1 MPMGDEEQTPLIPAI
16 TLEGS
21 QSVSPRPD
29 QLKPK
34 AATATPRAKGQ
45 EALDTAPSTSSRSTR
60 SVAKMAQSALDIAL
74 RKFISTTDRVSHFE
88 ADINTTSAPETDR
101 FSPAMCKV
109 HRDQIRALCDKVEK
123 SYENCSDLL
132 SVSSDRTATATE
144 LESKYSECYSVYSRC
159 LVQRQSTPA
168 SAPMPTPPSMGCRLP
183 PVDTEVFAGDYLR
196 WPTFRDL
203 FTAIY
208 IHNSLLTPV
217 EKLFHLLSKTSGDAH
232 VSKAPLTNEGFISA
246 WQSLTDRFE
255 NRRLLVNSQL
265 KILFNI
271 QAVPQESGAAL
282 KKLQG
287 TVQSFL
293 TALEMSSIQIEAWDC
308 LLVYMVSLKLPKITL
323 SMWEQ
328 SIHKKAEIP
337 TWNEL
342 DSFLTERHRT
352 LEAIDDIRPSNSGQI
367 PPRPTAASAPVR
379 RLNSYEARVAPAPRG
394 CDLCSRENHPIRLC
408 PRFLEM
414 DVDGRS
420 DCIRR
425 KQFCLTCFARG
436 HQQRDCTSAHS
447 CLTCRSRH
455 HTLLHR
461 DNPSATAPSPT
472 APPRPR
478 PAPTPQGTSSAQDH
492 TDVQVC
498 FASSSRAVLLGTA
511 LINIC
516 HLGRD
521 FQARAL
527 IDSGSEATL
536 ITERLFRQISPPFTP
551 VQTRVSGLNETVAA
565 QSPKLCTLAIRA
577 PSRPG
582 LQLETAAYV
591 LPQLAGKLPSYPIP
605 RDLPK
610 ELPDVP
616 LADPTFFE
624 SSEIDVLIGADILP
638 SVLLGGSKKN
648 IFGSLLAQ
656 ETIFGWV
663 LSGPLSSEATS
674 GVSVFSTRISVQSN
688 RSVDKFRP
696 IRSAAV
702 LESRRTQSAQSY
714 RCRICN
720 GSHPLRKCQQF
731 LKLSAHKRL
740 RAVLDNRYC
749 SNCLAHEH
757 SEGTCRSGDQCKTCN
772 QHHHTLLHEHDHPG
786 HTPRSQHRALPY
798 LKFAHYRPYR
808 RSSLS

>member
-1 MPMGDEEQTPLIPAI
+1 
-16 TLEGS
+16 
-21 QSVSPRPD
+21 
-29 QLKPK
+29 
-34 AATATPRAKGQ
+34 
-45 EALDTAPSTSSRSTR
+45 
-60 SVAKMAQSALDIAL
+60 MAQSTLDIAL

-88 ADINTTSAPETDR
+88 ADINTPSAPETDR

-109 HRDQIRALCDKVEK
+109 HRDQIRALWDKVEK

-144 LESKYSECYSVYSRC
+144 LESKY
-159 LVQRQSTPA
+159 T
-168 SAPMPTPPSMGCRLP
+168 
-183 PVDTEVFAGDYLR
+183 
-196 WPTFRDL
+196 
-203 FTAIY
+203 
-208 IHNSLLTPV
+208 
-217 EKLFHLLSKTSGDAH
+217 
-232 VSKAPLTNEGFISA
+232 PLTNDGFISA

-282 KKLQG
+282 KELQS
-287 TVQSFL
+287 TVQSCL

-328 SIHKKAEIP
+328 SIHNKAEIP
-337 TWNEL
+337 TWNEF

-352 LEAIDDIRPSNSGQI
+352 LEAIDDIRPSNSGQV
-367 PPRPTAASAPVR
+367 PPRPLAASAPVR

-394 CDLCSRENHPIRLC
+394 CDLCSRENHPIRVC

-414 DVDGRS
+414 DVNSRS
-420 DCIRR
+420 DYIRR
-425 KQFCLTCFARG
+425 KQFCLNCFARG
-436 HQQRDCTSAHS
+436 HQQRDCTS
-447 CLTCRSRH
+447 
-455 HTLLHR
+455 
-461 DNPSATAPSPT
+461 
-472 APPRPR
+472 
-478 PAPTPQGTSSAQDH
+478 
-492 TDVQVC
+492 
-498 FASSSRAVLLGTA
+498 
-511 LINIC
+511 
-516 HLGRD
+516 RD

-527 IDSGSEATL
+527 IDSGSEATF

-565 QSPKLCTLAIRA
+565 QSTKLCTLAIRA

-605 RDLPK
+605 RDLLK

-616 LADPTFFE
+616 LADPTFSE

-638 SVLLGGSKKN
+638 SVLLGGSKNN

-663 LSGPLSSEATS
+663 LSGPVSSEATS

-702 LESRRTQSAQSY
+702 LESRRTQSAESY

-720 GSHPLRKCQQF
+720 GFHPLRKCQQF

-772 QHHHTLLHEHDHPG
+772 QHHHTLLHKHDHPG
-786 HTPRSQHRALPY
+786 HAPRSQQRAPSY
-798 LKFAHYRPYR
+798 FKFAQQRP
-808 RSSLS
+808 

>member
-1 MPMGDEEQTPLIPAI
+1 
-16 TLEGS
+16 
-21 QSVSPRPD
+21 
-29 QLKPK
+29 
-34 AATATPRAKGQ
+34 
-45 EALDTAPSTSSRSTR
+45 
-60 SVAKMAQSALDIAL
+60 MAQSALDIAL

-88 ADINTTSAPETDR
+88 ADINTPSAPETDR

-109 HRDQIRALCDKVEK
+109 HRDQIRALWDKVEK
-123 SYENCSDLL
+123 GYENGSDLL

-159 LVQRQSTPA
+159 LVQLQEIIDRAAAQSTPA
-168 SAPMPTPPSMGCRLP
+168 SAPMPTPTSMGCRLP

-196 WPTFRDL
+196 
-203 FTAIY
+203 
-208 IHNSLLTPV
+208 
-217 EKLFHLLSKTSGDAH
+217 GDAH
-232 VSKAPLTNEGFISA
+232 AIVAKAPLTNEGFISA

-282 KKLQG
+282 KELQG
-287 TVQSFL
+287 TVQSCL

-308 LLVYMVSLKLPKITL
+308 LLVYMVSIKLPKITL
-323 SMWEQ
+323 SMWVQ
-328 SIHKKAEIP
+328 SIHNKAEIP

-342 DSFLTERHRT
+342 DSFLTERHRN

-420 DCIRR
+420 DYIRR
-425 KQFCLTCFARG
+425 KQFCLNCFARG

-498 FASSSRAVLLGTA
+498 FASGSRAVLLGTA

-516 HLGRD
+516 HSGRD
-521 FQARAL
+521 FQARGL
-527 IDSGSEATL
+527 IDSGSEATF
-536 ITERLFRQISPPFTP
+536 ITERLFRQISPTFTP
-551 VQTRVSGLNETVAA
+551 VQTRVSGLNE
-565 QSPKLCTLAIRA
+565 S
-577 PSRPG
+577 
-582 LQLETAAYV
+582 
-591 LPQLAGKLPSYPIP
+591 LAGKLPSYPVP
-605 RDLPK
+605 RDLLK

-638 SVLLGGSKKN
+638 SVLLGGSKNN

-663 LSGPLSSEATS
+663 LSGPVSSEATS

-702 LESRRTQSAQSY
+702 LEISNSHTIDHSEGRPFPDGSARLPARTSRLSLRLIANRMSPHPRSAIELERRCTRGSSSY
-714 RCRICN
+714 RCRVCN
-720 GSHPLRKCQQF
+720 KIHPLKIRRRF
-731 LKLSAHKRL
+731 L
-740 RAVLDNRYC
+740 
-749 SNCLAHEH
+749 
-757 SEGTCRSGDQCKTCN
+757 
-772 QHHHTLLHEHDHPG
+772 
-786 HTPRSQHRALPY
+786 
-798 LKFAHYRPYR
+798 RPAR
-808 RSSLS
+808 

>member
-1 MPMGDEEQTPLIPAI
+1 MPTGDEEQTPLIPAI

-88 ADINTTSAPETDR
+88 ADINTPSAPETDR

-109 HRDQIRALCDKVEK
+109 HRDQIRALWDKVEK
-123 SYENCSDLL
+123 TYENCSDLL

-144 LESKYSECYSVYSRC
+144 LESKY
-159 LVQRQSTPA
+159 
-168 SAPMPTPPSMGCRLP
+168 M
-183 PVDTEVFAGDYLR
+183 DTEVFAGDYLR

-208 IHNSLLTPV
+208 IHNSRLTPV

-232 VSKAPLTNEGFISA
+232 AIVSKAPLTNDGFISA

-282 KKLQG
+282 KELQS
-287 TVQSFL
+287 TVQSCL
-293 TALEMSSIQIEAWDC
+293 TALEMSSIQIEA
-308 LLVYMVSLKLPKITL
+308 
-323 SMWEQ
+323 
-328 SIHKKAEIP
+328 
-337 TWNEL
+337 
-342 DSFLTERHRT
+342 
-352 LEAIDDIRPSNSGQI
+352 
-367 PPRPTAASAPVR
+367 AASHSGSDR
-379 RLNSYEARVAPAPRG
+379 RH
-394 CDLCSRENHPIRLC
+394 LCSRENHPIRVC

-414 DVDGRS
+414 DVNSRS
-420 DCIRR
+420 DYIRR
-425 KQFCLTCFARG
+425 MQFCLNCFARG

-447 CLTCRSRH
+447 CFTCRSRH

-478 PAPTPQGTSSAQDH
+478 SAPTPQGTSAAQDH

-498 FASSSRAVLLGTA
+498 FASGSRAVLLGTA

-527 IDSGSEATL
+527 IDSGSEATF

-565 QSPKLCTLAIRA
+565 QSTKLCTLAIRA

-591 LPQLAGKLPSYPIP
+591 LPQLAGKLPSYPIQ
-605 RDLPK
+605 RDLLK

-616 LADPTFFE
+616 LADPTFSE

-663 LSGPLSSEATS
+663 LSGPVSSEATS
-674 GVSVFSTRISVQSN
+674 GVSVFSTRISV
-688 RSVDKFRP
+688 
-696 IRSAAV
+696 
-702 LESRRTQSAQSY
+702 
-714 RCRICN
+714 
-720 GSHPLRKCQQF
+720 
-731 LKLSAHKRL
+731 
-740 RAVLDNRYC
+740 
-749 SNCLAHEH
+749 
-757 SEGTCRSGDQCKTCN
+757 
-772 QHHHTLLHEHDHPG
+772 
-786 HTPRSQHRALPY
+786 
-798 LKFAHYRPYR
+798 
-808 RSSLS
+808 

>member
-1 MPMGDEEQTPLIPAI
+1 
-16 TLEGS
+16 
-21 QSVSPRPD
+21 
-29 QLKPK
+29 
-34 AATATPRAKGQ
+34 
-45 EALDTAPSTSSRSTR
+45 
-60 SVAKMAQSALDIAL
+60 
-74 RKFISTTDRVSHFE
+74 
-88 ADINTTSAPETDR
+88 
-101 FSPAMCKV
+101 MCQI
-109 HRDQIRALCDKVEK
+109 HREQIRVLWDKVEK
-123 SYENCSDLL
+123 SYESCSDLP
-132 SVSSDRTATATE
+132 SVSSDSTATATE
-144 LESKYSECYSVYSRC
+144 LESKY
-159 LVQRQSTPA
+159 
-168 SAPMPTPPSMGCRLP
+168 M
-183 PVDTEVFAGDYLR
+183 DTEVFAGDYLR

-203 FTAIY
+203 FTTIY
-208 IHNSLLTPV
+208 IHNSRLTPV

-232 VSKAPLTNEGFISA
+232 AIVSKAPLTNEGFISA
-246 WQSLTDRFE
+246 WQSLIDRFE

-282 KKLQG
+282 KELQS
-287 TVQSFL
+287 TVQSCL
-293 TALEMSSIQIEAWDC
+293 TALEMSSIQTEAWDC
-308 LLVYMVSLKLPKITL
+308 LLLYMVSLKLPKITL

-328 SIHKKAEIP
+328 SIHNNAEIP
-337 TWNEL
+337 TWSEL
-342 DSFLTERHRT
+342 DAFLTERHRT
-352 LEAIDDIRPSNSGQI
+352 LEAIDDIRPSSSGQF
-367 PPRPTAASAPVR
+367 PSRPTAASAPVR

-394 CDLCSRENHPIRLC
+394 RDLCLRENHPIRLC

-420 DCIRR
+420 DYIRR
-425 KQFCLTCFARG
+425 KQFCLNCFARG
-436 HQQRDCTSAHS
+436 HQQQDCTSAHS
-447 CLTCRSRH
+447 CFMCRSRH

-478 PAPTPQGTSSAQDH
+478 PAPTPRSTGASQDH

-498 FASSSRAVLLGTA
+498 FASGSRAVLLGTA

-527 IDSGSEATL
+527 IDSGSEATF
-536 ITERLFRQISPPFTP
+536 ITERLFSRISPPFKP

-565 QSPKLCTLAIRA
+565 QSTKLCTIAIRA

-591 LPQLAGKLPSYPIP
+591 LPHLAG
-605 RDLPK
+605 
-610 ELPDVP
+610 
-616 LADPTFFE
+616 
-624 SSEIDVLIGADILP
+624 SEIDVLIGADILP
-638 SVLLGGSKKN
+638 SVLLGGSKNN

-656 ETIFGWV
+656 ETIFGSV
-663 LSGPLSSEATS
+663 LSGPVSTEATS
-674 GVSVFSTRISVQSN
+674 GVSVFSTRISIPTN
-688 RSVDKFRP
+688 RSGDKFLP

-702 LESRRTQSAQSY
+702 LESRRTQSTQSY

-720 GSHPLRKCQQF
+720 GFHPLRKCQQF
-731 LKLSAHKRL
+731 RKLSADKRL

-772 QHHHTLLHEHDHPG
+772 QHHHTLLHKHDHPG
-786 HTPRSQHRALPY
+786 HAPRSLHRALPY
-798 LKFAHYRPYR
+798 FKFAHYR
-808 RSSLS
+808 S

>member
-1 MPMGDEEQTPLIPAI
+1 MPTGDEEQTPLIPAI

-29 QLKPK
+29 QVKPK
-34 AATATPRAKGQ
+34 ATTATPRAKGQ

-88 ADINTTSAPETDR
+88 ADINTPSAPETDR

-109 HRDQIRALCDKVEK
+109 HRDQIRALWDKVEQ

-132 SVSSDRTATATE
+132 SVSADSAATSDV
-144 LESKYSECYSVYSRC
+144 LESKYSYCYSVYSRC
-159 LVQRQSTPA
+159 VVLLQEIIEKAAAQSTPA

-183 PVDTEVFAGDYLR
+183 PVDTEIFAGDYLR

-208 IHNSLLTPV
+208 IHNSRLTPV

-232 VSKAPLTNEGFISA
+232 AIVSKAPLTNDGFISA

-282 KKLQG
+282 KELQS
-287 TVQSFL
+287 TVQSCL
-293 TALEMSSIQIEAWDC
+293 TALEMSSIQIEAANSAKTDGC
-308 LLVYMVSLKLPKITL
+308 
-323 SMWEQ
+323 E
-328 SIHKKAEIP
+328 
-337 TWNEL
+337 
-342 DSFLTERHRT
+342 
-352 LEAIDDIRPSNSGQI
+352 RPSAQAEFLRGQSGSG
-367 PPRPTAASAPVR
+367 PKRVRSLFEGEPSDLRVPTVPR
-379 RLNSYEARVAPAPRG
+379 
-394 CDLCSRENHPIRLC
+394 
-408 PRFLEM
+408 
-414 DVDGRS
+414 DGR
-420 DCIRR
+420 
-425 KQFCLTCFARG
+425 

-447 CLTCRSRH
+447 CFTCRSRH

-478 PAPTPQGTSSAQDH
+478 SAPTPQGTSAAQDH

-498 FASSSRAVLLGTA
+498 FASGSRAVLLGTA

-521 FQARAL
+521 FQTRAL
-527 IDSGSEATL
+527 IDSGSEATF

-565 QSPKLCTLAIRA
+565 QSTKLCTLAIRA

-605 RDLPK
+605 RDLLK

-616 LADPTFFE
+616 LADPTFSE

-638 SVLLGGSKKN
+638 SVLLGGSKNN

-663 LSGPLSSEATS
+663 LSGPVSSEATS
-674 GVSVFSTRISVQSN
+674 GVCVLDTN
-688 RSVDKFRP
+688 FRP
-696 IRSAAV
+696 VKPLGGQIPSH
-702 LESRRTQSAQSY
+702 SQC
-714 RCRICN
+714 RCL
-720 GSHPLRKCQQF
+720 GKQAYPK
-731 LKLSAHKRL
+731 
-740 RAVLDNRYC
+740 RAVLPLPNLQRVPP
-749 SNCLAHEH
+749 AQEMPTVP
-757 SEGTCRSGDQCKTCN
+757 EAQRS
-772 QHHHTLLHEHDHPG
+772 
-786 HTPRSQHRALPY
+786 
-798 LKFAHYRPYR
+798 
-808 RSSLS
+808 